1 MENVDETRRME
12 SPFTEHTFKSPMI
25 LLKSTRDKGVRL
37 PSRQVAALLVQGK
50 MFFSI
55 FFK

>member
-1 MENVDETRRME
+1 MRPEAIWME
-12 SPFTEHTFKSPMI
+12 SPFTDYTFKSPMI

-50 MFFSI
+50 MFFFSI
-55 FFK
+55 F